1 VDGGD
6 IRHVEHRGHLLK
18 YNDDPRGDDEA
29 DDVQPHPPHTTINL
43 SDEEK
48 GGLSDKEKGGGA
60 ATMVM
65 VTTMTQLNVCDASME
80 EKEGPSNPSQM
91 HATINTM
98 RDQEQ
103 RG

>member
-1 VDGGD
+1 MDGGD

-48 GGLSDKEKGGGA
+48 GGLLDKRDRNRRLKKKGG
-60 ATMVM
+60 
-65 VTTMTQLNVCDASME
+65 
-80 EKEGPSNPSQM
+80 KK
-91 HATINTM
+91 
-98 RDQEQ
+98 R
-103 RG
+103 